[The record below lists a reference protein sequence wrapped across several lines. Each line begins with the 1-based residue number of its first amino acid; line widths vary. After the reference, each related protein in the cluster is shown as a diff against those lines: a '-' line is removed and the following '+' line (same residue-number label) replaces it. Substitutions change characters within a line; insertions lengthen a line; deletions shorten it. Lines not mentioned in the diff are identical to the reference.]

1 MANPTVPLQKG
12 DASPSQPRPIRDVVI
27 RLAGNSQDGIQ
38 TIGGFLA
45 RLAGRSDQEVMT
57 YMTIPSTISGGPSIF
72 QVRMGT
78 GDILSAGDYAD
89 VLIAFYQHSY
99 DSHINSLRPGG
110 VLIYDS
116 DHVTPAPDE
125 KRFSSIGIPITGRTV
140 EAVGGATND
149 KGKNIFVL
157 GLIARIFDLDVA
169 KLTGLVKERFGG
181 RSEDIVRNALVA
193 FDAGY
198 GYTSEGIR
206 DCLFRFDTSGAPA
219 SARKQVTM
227 DGNQALAFGLIAAG
241 VRHGAAYPITP
252 WSTIMEILRAELPK
266 YGGIFVQAED
276 ELAAISCALG
286 FSFSG
291 QLAVTGSSGPGLS
304 LKMEAL
310 GWAVM
315 AEIPLI
321 VINIQRGGPSTGL
334 PTSVEQSDL
343 LQAIYGSHGD
353 APRVVLAP
361 KNVEDCFHVA
371 LEAARIAREYSTPV
385 IILSDQS
392 LATRIE
398 AFDEPDLS
406 NLMVDPKPDLS
417 ERGAD
422 FKPYPYERMT
432 RHATPGSRIASG
444 KYPTVS
450 GLEHDEFGHPTGNP
464 ALHAK
469 MTARRR
475 DKIKALGAQLPLPEV
490 FGDPDRDVLIVGWGS
505 TWGAIRE
512 SIRRLQSSGVRVGQL
527 HLRHIHP
534 LPAGLEAI
542 FKRYRDVVVVEMND
556 EGVYGYGQLAMH
568 LRGCHAL
575 PSIRSLTKTDG
586 LTFKVREIVDGV
598 NARIHR
604 NGNGSKG

>member
-1 MANPTVPLQKG
+1 VILLDLGLPDMDGLTVLK
-12 DASPSQPRPIRDVVI
+12 
-27 RLAGNSQDGIQ
+27 RLREWSR
-38 TIGGFLA
+38 T
-45 RLAGRSDQEVMT
+45 
-57 YMTIPSTISGGPSIF
+57 P
-72 QVRMGT
+72 
-78 GDILSAGDYAD
+78 
-89 VLIAFYQHSY
+89 VLI
-99 DSHINSLRPGG
+99 
-110 VLIYDS
+110 
-116 DHVTPAPDE
+116 
-125 KRFSSIGIPITGRTV
+125 
-140 EAVGGATND
+140 
-149 KGKNIFVL
+149 
-157 GLIARIFDLDVA
+157 
-169 KLTGLVKERFGG
+169 LT
-181 RSEDIVRNALVA
+181 D
-193 FDAGY
+193 
-198 GYTSEGIR
+198 
-206 DCLFRFDTSGAPA
+206 
-219 SARKQVTM
+219 
-227 DGNQALAFGLIAAG
+227 QA
-241 VRHGAAYPITP
+241 
-252 WSTIMEILRAELPK
+252 
-266 YGGIFVQAED
+266 
-276 ELAAISCALG
+276 
-286 FSFSG
+286 
-291 QLAVTGSSGPGLS
+291 
-304 LKMEAL
+304 
-310 GWAVM
+310 
-315 AEIPLI
+315 
-321 VINIQRGGPSTGL
+321 
-334 PTSVEQSDL
+334 
-343 LQAIYGSHGD
+343 
-353 APRVVLAP
+353 
-361 KNVEDCFHVA
+361 
-371 LEAARIAREYSTPV
+371 
-385 IILSDQS
+385 

-464 ALHAK
+464 VLHAR

-475 DKIKALGAQLPLPEV
+475 DKIKALGAQLPPPEV
-490 FGDPDRDVLIVGWGS
+490 FGDPEGDVLIVGWGS

-556 EGVYGYGQLAMH
+556 EGVYGYGQLATH